1 MRRKIIIAVISALII
16 AFGLFLVNGYM
27 PGEQSDITKNAKT
40 YFSSEQEYCDFIK
53 NEVVFE
59 NINLKFVTVKP
70 GNNFWKI
77 AKESGVNIDTLI
89 GVNIFWED
97 LKARTNQVVIV
108 PSEPGTIEFID
119 GPDQVEDL
127 AEYHNV
133 DVRDIEMQKL
143 PLFYSLYYRFN
154 SDRKPVAVF
163 IRDAKPSAGNMT
175 AKLAGKYR
183 QREMFRSPLGGRLSS
198 FFGNRKHPIFNK
210 TRFHNGL
217 DIAAPYGT
225 LIGAARDGVVV
236 NAGWNGGYGKAVTI
250 DHEDGYTTLY
260 GHMSVIY
267 ARPGQRVKAGKI
279 IGKVGSTGLSTG
291 PHLHFT
297 LWHNDK
303 LLNPMDILW

>member
-1 MRRKIIIAVISALII
+1 MHRKIIIAAVSALIMTCG
-16 AFGLFLVNGYM
+16 FFLIKGYVA
-27 PGEQSDITKNAKT
+27 GEKKDIKINPRS
-40 YFSSEQEYCDFIK
+40 YFSSEQEYSDFIK
-53 NEVVFE
+53 NEVSFE
-59 NINLKFVTVKP
+59 NITLNFVTIRP

-77 AKESGVNIDTLI
+77 AREHGVNIDTLI

-108 PSEPGTIEFID
+108 PSEAGTIEFID
-119 GPDQVEDL
+119 DLDQVKAL
-127 AEYHNV
+127 AEFHNV
-133 DVRDIEMQKL
+133 DVKDIELQKL
-143 PLFYSLYYRFN
+143 PPLYSLYYKFK

-163 IRDAKPSAGNMT
+163 IRDARPCTGNMT
-175 AKLAGKYR
+175 ANLAGKYR

-198 FFGNRKHPIFNK
+198 FFGNRKHPIFK
-210 TRFHNGL
+210 STRFHNGL

-236 NAGWNGGYGKAVTI
+236 SAGWNGGYGKAVVI
-250 DHEDGYTTLY
+250 DHQDGYTTLY

-267 ARPGQRVKAGKI
+267 AKPGQRVKAGKI

-297 LWHNDK
+297 LWHNEK